1 MVLGILWIYWI
12 GSVLAVIFGCISLR
26 QIRERGEG
34 GRGMAIAGVVLGAVG
49 VCTLVGVIIII
60 VVVAASGGFHSTTVS
75 PAVPA

>member
-34 GRGMAIAGVVLGAVG
+34 GRGMAIAGVVLGSVG
-49 VCTLVGVIIII
+49 VVL
-60 VVVAASGGFHSTTVS
+60 VVAAIIVIVCVALAGGFHSGGGSTV
-75 PAVPA
+75 VPT